1 MLALYDDC
9 EVHHKSLHNFK
20 CSDNKIIE
28 LVYGACKNIGWNI
41 ITGFLDTASTYTKYN
56 EFHFLN

>member
-20 CSDNKIIE
+20 CSGNKIIE
-28 LVYGACKNIGWNI
+28 PVYGACKNIGWNS
-41 ITGFLDTASTYTKYN
+41 ITEDKK
-56 EFHFLN
+56 